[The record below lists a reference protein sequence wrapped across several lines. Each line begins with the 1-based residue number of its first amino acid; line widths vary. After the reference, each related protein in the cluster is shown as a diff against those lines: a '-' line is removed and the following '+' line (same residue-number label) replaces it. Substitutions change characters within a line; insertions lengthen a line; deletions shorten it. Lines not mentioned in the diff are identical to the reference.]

1 MTIQATHT
9 LTQRNRSM
17 SQNNMN
23 EKEVRKTTDYDL
35 KRQVLSPDEIRRMLE
50 KKI

>member
-1 MTIQATHT
+1 
-9 LTQRNRSM
+9 M

-23 EKEVRKTTDYDL
+23 EKEVRKTNYDYDL
-35 KRQVLSPDEIRRMLE
+35 KRQVLSPDEIRKMLE

>member
-1 MTIQATHT
+1 MQATHN

-23 EKEVRKTTDYDL
+23 DKEVRKANDYDL
-35 KRQVLSPDEIRRMLE
+35 KRQVLSPDEIRKMLE